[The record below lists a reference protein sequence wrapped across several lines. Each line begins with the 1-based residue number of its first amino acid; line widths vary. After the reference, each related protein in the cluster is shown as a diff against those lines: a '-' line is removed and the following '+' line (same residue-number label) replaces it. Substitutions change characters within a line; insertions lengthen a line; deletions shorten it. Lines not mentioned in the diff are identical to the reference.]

1 MRDRINGLLNPG
13 RGTEPMANTTAGF
26 ASDLPRALTTFVG
39 RRREIGLVRKGLA
52 THRLVT
58 LTGLGGVG
66 KTRLAM
72 EIARELRSTGPEGVW
87 LVELDGVAG
96 GDDRVQLAVLGALGQ
111 RARPTADHG
120 GDGELIEEFAGGR
133 ALLVLDNCEHLRA
146 QCASVVDSLLRS
158 TDGVRVLVTSR
169 HPLGLSGEVDIA
181 VTPFA
186 VPDAELR
193 AAPRELA
200 RYDAVRLLTDRAQD
214 VMPAFQVTAD
224 NAEAVAEICRCTDG
238 VPLALELAAGRLRAL
253 TPQQVAQRLPRS
265 RRRWTVAHD
274 LGPQRQRSEWD
285 NVRWSYRLCEPRE
298 RVLWARLS
306 VFNEQF
312 PLDAAEAV
320 GGGGE
325 LDPSRVA
332 DVVGALVD
340 KSVLLAGVSGPA
352 ARYRL
357 AGAWRDF
364 GAERLA
370 ERSEAAAVARRHRD
384 WYAGR
389 CGAAD
394 RRTPLSPRE
403 TEVAE
408 LVAHGLT
415 DREIGQQL
423 SITRRTAESHVAHI
437 LVKLGLTRRAQ
448 VATWYTAQG
457 SRSRP
462 TRTVRPRPR

>member
-1 MRDRINGLLNPG
+1 MPD
-13 RGTEPMANTTAGF
+13 AAAGS
-26 ASDLPRALTTFVG
+26 AHDLPRALTTFIG

-52 THRLVT
+52 RHRLVT

-66 KTRLAM
+66 KTRLALQ
-72 EIARELRSTGPEGVW
+72 IARDFRSMGLDGVW
-87 LVELDGVAG
+87 LVGLDGATG
-96 GDDRVQLAVLGALGQ
+96 GDDRVERAVLGALGKPG
-111 RARPTADHG
+111 RPTQHHAG
-120 GDGELIEEFAGGR
+120 AGELIGELAGRR

-146 QCASVVDSLLRS
+146 QCAPVVDSLLRR
-158 TDGVRVLVTSR
+158 TDEIRVLVTSR
-169 HPLGLSGEVDIA
+169 QPLGLSGEVDIEVA
-181 VTPFA
+181 PFA
-186 VPDAELR
+186 VPGSDLR
-193 AAPRELA
+193 AGPRELA
-200 RYDAVRLLTDRAQD
+200 RYDAVRLLADRAEEAL
-214 VMPAFQVTAD
+214 PGFRITAD
-224 NAEAVAEICRCTDG
+224 NAEAVAEICRCTEG
-238 VPLALELAAGRLRAL
+238 LPLALELAAARLRAL

-306 VFNEQF
+306 VFKEQF
-312 PLDAAEAV
+312 ALDAAEAV

-325 LDPSRVA
+325 LEPSAVA
-332 DVVGALVD
+332 EVVGALVD

-352 ARYRL
+352 ARYHL

-394 RRTPLSPRE
+394 RRTRLSPRE

-408 LVAHGLT
+408 LVARGLT
-415 DREIGQQL
+415 DREIGEQL

-437 LVKLGLTRRAQ
+437 LVKLNLTRRAQ
-448 VATWYTAQG
+448 VATWYTADG

-462 TRTVRPRPR
+462 TRTIRPRAR